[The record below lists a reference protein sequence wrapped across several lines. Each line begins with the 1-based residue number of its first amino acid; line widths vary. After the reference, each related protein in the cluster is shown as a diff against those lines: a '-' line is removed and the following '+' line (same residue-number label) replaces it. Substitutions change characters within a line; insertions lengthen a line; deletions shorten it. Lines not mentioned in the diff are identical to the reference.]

1 MVSFTVTKYA
11 QSCFLLDYKG
21 LKILIDPGI
30 YCYAQGF
37 TPAEWPK
44 VDVVLL
50 THSHLD
56 HTRPEAIQVID
67 RKSHPR
73 VLANQ
78 EVARTLSE
86 YAVHAE
92 VLKPK
97 DRITVKGVTI
107 TGVWQIHGELPNRM
121 PKPEVIGFLI
131 DDAFYH
137 PGDTVATDDPPYA
150 DVVAVPICG
159 QVTMDPFEAA
169 GWVKLIKP
177 RFTIPMHYHNPK
189 FITDPQLFVQAMDG
203 SNVEVRVLSDG
214 ESLMVE

>member
-1 MVSFTVTKYA
+1 MKIIKYA
-11 QSCFLLDYKG
+11 QSCFLLSYKG
-21 LKILIDPGI
+21 ITILIDPGS

-50 THSHLD
+50 THSHQD
-56 HTRPEAIQVID
+56 HTWPEAIQVID
-67 RKSHPR
+67 RKSRPL
-73 VLANQ
+73 VLTNQ

-86 YAVHAE
+86 YAIHAE

-97 DRITVKGVTI
+97 YRMTVKGVTI
-107 TGVWQIHGELPNRM
+107 TGVWQVHGEPPNRM
-121 PKPEVIGFLI
+121 PKPEVIGFLV

-137 PGDTVATDDPPYA
+137 PGDTMATDNPPHA

-159 QVTMDPFEAA
+159 QVTMDPYEAA

-189 FITDPQLFVQAMDG
+189 FITDPQLFVQAMGD
-203 SNVEVRVLSDG
+203 SEIVTKVLSDG
-214 ESLMVE
+214 KSLAVE